1 VLRNTEL
8 GVQLAEVKGQ
18 LAATEQRMNSI
29 DRMLLEDNRDTRTTA
44 EERERMKGEF
54 LELKAKFEDLQ
65 RQKALYEEKEQD
77 LEVKSPM
84 EGKVITWD
92 LRNRLKQRPV
102 QRGQVLMRIADPDKE
117 WQIELRMAEDRMGY
131 IVKAQQALS
140 AEYQGALPVKFI
152 LATEPGTSRM
162 GTIKEMHL
170 AAEVQGDEGSTVLIK
185 VRIDKSQ
192 LPPIRPGT
200 QVSAKVYCGRRAIGF
215 VWFHD
220 LVSFIE
226 SRVLFRIF

>member
-1 VLRNTEL
+1 
-8 GVQLAEVKGQ
+8 
-18 LAATEQRMNSI
+18 
-29 DRMLLEDNRDTRTTA
+29 
-44 EERERMKGEF
+44 MKGEF
-54 LELKAKFEDLQ
+54 LELKAKFEDLE

-102 QRGQVLMRIADPDKE
+102 QRGQVLMRIAEPDKE

-131 IVKAQQALS
+131 IVKAQQALF
-140 AEYQGALPVKFI
+140 ADYQGALPVKFI

-170 AAEVQGDEGSTVLIK
+170 AAEIQGDEGSTVLIK

>member
-1 VLRNTEL
+1 
-8 GVQLAEVKGQ
+8 
-18 LAATEQRMNSI
+18 
-29 DRMLLEDNRDTRTTA
+29 
-44 EERERMKGEF
+44 MKGEY

-65 RQKALYEEKEQD
+65 RQKLLYEEKERD

-84 EGKVITWD
+84 TGKVITWD

-102 QRGQVLMRIADPDKE
+102 KRGDMLMRIADPDKD

-131 IVKAQQALS
+131 IRKAQKEL
-140 AEYQGALPVKFI
+140 AEYHEALPVKYI

-162 GTIKEMHL
+162 GTIKEVQV

-185 VRIDKSQ
+185 VKIDKNE

-220 LVSFIE
+220 LVAFIE